1 MVLVALTLVVQCPLP
16 SQLSTE
22 GWTTSSTVLTQ
33 QLLWLPRKHPAWLHM
48 RSTDY
53 GLCSPSPLVQQP
65 PSHCWHTTS
74 PAALS
79 RSLCSRRRFQSPCH
93 CSFSPPLPPLFPLV
107 AQSLSSLKSIILP
120 TLPLK
125 CASRSP
131 SSPRG
136 SQLLTRWTSS
146 QLPCHGKLGNP
157 YQKCSDC

>member
-48 RSTDY
+48 KSTDY

-93 CSFSPPLPPLFPLV
+93 CSFSPPLPPGGSVTQQLEVNNPSNAALKMRLKISFIAEGIPIADQVDQLSNFPV
-107 AQSLSSLKSIILP
+107 M
-120 TLPLK
+120 
-125 CASRSP
+125 AS
-131 SSPRG
+131 
-136 SQLLTRWTSS
+136 
-146 QLPCHGKLGNP
+146 
-157 YQKCSDC
+157 